1 MHEVVRYERALLALY
16 KMFRFLVIFE
26 TSGSFCSEKRSL
38 NILPEITITF
48 SSKLDKQEGN
58 ELILSCYKRKRGN
71 ELNFRIHREH
81 REATSTGSLKKILT
95 LKSIYS
101 FKMLIR

>member
-26 TSGSFCSEKRSL
+26 TSVVSSL
-38 NILPEITITF
+38 NILPEIRF
-48 SSKLDKQEGN
+48 SSKLDKQERN

-71 ELNFRIHREH
+71 ELNFLIHREQK
-81 REATSTGSLKKILT
+81 EATSTGSLKKILT
-95 LKSIYS
+95 LKRVYS